1 MFFLLSLINASVNR
15 STDDRIGHRIGPIF
29 GNIGKTS
36 DRQNLTVLTD
46 TCTDVWFDEQLC
58 NNFF

>member
-1 MFFLLSLINASVNR
+1 MERAYNKTKDQPMIG
-15 STDDRIGHRIGPIF
+15 IGHRIGPIF

-46 TCTDVWFDEQLC
+46 TCPDV
-58 NNFF
+58 